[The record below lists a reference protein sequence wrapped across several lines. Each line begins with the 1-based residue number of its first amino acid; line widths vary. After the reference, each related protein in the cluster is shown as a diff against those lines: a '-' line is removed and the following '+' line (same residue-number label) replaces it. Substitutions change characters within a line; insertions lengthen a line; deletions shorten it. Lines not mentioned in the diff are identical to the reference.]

1 MFNFTGE
8 TKRRNVNLGDKKRT
22 GFGGFG
28 TNAFL
33 EQSRKERE
41 EREQQ
46 RLREKSATAL
56 QHAVR
61 LYLKSKEEIEKLRH
75 DWLDTDFKDVNLWHY
90 ISQFATL
97 VRWFT
102 LKGEIEQGKLIEV
115 VSKLLNDLEETHLEL
130 LDENQ
135 ASLFYLGQFLS
146 SRLSHKK
153 VRDLLKW
160 QMFHSIKALHE
171 KFHFTSAY
179 LLSQLGFFIQSERQ
193 ELEHPEKATMALDLA
208 YKITHSLLKDNKT
221 SSFASSFLRVLALD
235 VYTGPNENYLEVLRD
250 FINKK
255 QSEIDD
261 YLEGNEPAKDKLL
274 YIVVNF
280 LTIHGDGAYTIQD
293 LHLIHSVLKHNQALV
308 LDNYP
313 DESESQQM
321 KDKGM
326 CAIVLPPSKMKTLE
340 KMYTADFLQNVLNLE
355 GMNLQVSFD
364 TLAKL
369 ISLNPSWKQFVLNQI
384 CVDPSNILT
393 ICSQFLKRAQE
404 LQPTSEN
411 FENALLSGN
420 FFNSLVLFEEVY
432 SYWLIVS
439 NDTESFQQTGI
450 YGELLVG
457 LCNFLKLLCTCF
469 AKKSDLGNKYLR
481 QKTFTL
487 VDQLYLKNLRLKF
500 LSPDFWLATQCS
512 YNFDKLLY
520 YVIQDYMEDLIDDDD
535 DNKEREAFL
544 QSMPNTYREM
554 LTLLKH
560 VPYFIP
566 FNDRVKIFQQLIEVD
581 GQNSPPYWG
590 FMEPRVKAEIRR
602 QNLLQDAFEAFSKM
616 GNLFKNRIQVE
627 FFNEYGPEAGIDGG
641 GITKEFLTSVVK
653 EGFDPVQ
660 GLFKETGDNQIYPNE
675 EICLKMKLGQDV
687 YDARGKLEYIQF
699 MGMCVGKCL
708 YENVLID
715 VSFAPFFINKW
726 CMDGFKNTVN
736 DLSYFDGELFKN
748 LIKLTHMSNEE
759 LQHLDL
765 VFAINEKVDGETYNF
780 ELIPNGKSIK
790 VNKLNVQY
798 YLHKFADFKL
808 NQLLLPQTK
817 AFLSGLFSII
827 PRKWFMMFDYYELQM
842 LISGGKK
849 DVDVN
854 DWQNNVE
861 YGGYLPH
868 DISIRYFWE
877 IVNEMSPQEKSK
889 LIKFVTS
896 VSRAPLL
903 GFAVLNPKFG
913 IRNSGRDVTR
923 LPTASTCVNLL
934 KLPDY
939 QNKQIMKEKLLYA
952 INTES
957 GFDLS

>member
-8 TKRRNVNLGDKKRT
+8 TKRRNVNLGEKKRT
-22 GFGGFG
+22 GLGFG

-33 EQSRKERE
+33 EQSRKDRE

-46 RLREKSATAL
+46 RLRERSAITL
-56 QHAVR
+56 QNSIR
-61 LYLKSKEEIEKLRH
+61 SYSKLKHEVEKLCQ
-75 DWLDTDFKDVNLWHY
+75 DWLDEDIKEDGDNFWTFV
-90 ISQFATL
+90 SQFAIL

-102 LKGEIEQGKLIEV
+102 QKGEKGQSTLTTV
-115 VSKLLNDLEETHLEL
+115 VSKLLQQLEETQLEPL
-130 LDENQ
+130 SENE
-135 ASLFYLGQFLS
+135 AALFYLGQFLS
-146 SRLSHKK
+146 GRLSLQKIQ
-153 VRDLLKW
+153 RELKW
-160 QMFHSIKALHE
+160 KMFQVIKVLFEKYHFASAL
-171 KFHFTSAY
+171 
-179 LLSQLGFFIQSERQ
+179 LLSELCPYIQSERQ
-193 ELEHPEKATMALDLA
+193 EPETTTAAVNLAYGVADALLNKNRFAFEPFLLQILALDIYSGPNPYYLNVLREFTIKKQHQMDLYLKGNESVKDRLLYMVVNFLQIHGDGEFA
-208 YKITHSLLKDNKT
+208 IQDLRLIHSLLK
-221 SSFASSFLRVLALD
+221 
-235 VYTGPNENYLEVLRD
+235 Y
-250 FINKK
+250 
-255 QSEIDD
+255 
-261 YLEGNEPAKDKLL
+261 
-274 YIVVNF
+274 
-280 LTIHGDGAYTIQD
+280 
-293 LHLIHSVLKHNQALV
+293 NQAMV

-313 DESESQQM
+313 DDSESQDM
-321 KDKGM
+321 RDKGM
-326 CAIVLPPSKMKTLE
+326 SAIVLPPAKMKIL
-340 KMYTADFLQNVLNLE
+340 KQMYTPNFLQNVLKFVQENHT
-355 GMNLQVSFD
+355 VSFEI
-364 TLAKL
+364 LSKL
-369 ISLNPSWKQFVLNQI
+369 IALQPSWKQLVLTQI
-384 CVDPSNILT
+384 CVEPRQILKT
-393 ICSQFLKRAQE
+393 CAHFLKRAE
-404 LQPTSEN
+404 V
-411 FENALLSGN
+411 LSGASFEGYEEAFRSGD
-420 FFNSLVLFEEVY
+420 FFDSLLFFEEVY
-432 SYWLIVS
+432 SYWLIIS
-439 NDTESFQQTGI
+439 NDTELFAQTGI
-450 YGELLVG
+450 NEEIVAGF
-457 LCNFLKLLCTCF
+457 CNFLKPLCSCF
-469 AKKSDLGNKYLR
+469 AMKPDLGTKYLR
-481 QKTFTL
+481 QKTFSL

-500 LSPDFWLATQCS
+500 LPPDFWLTTQRS
-512 YNFDKLLY
+512 YNFDKLLS
-520 YVIQDYMEDLIDDDD
+520 YVVEDYMGDLNDENV
-535 DNKEREAFL
+535 DNREREAFL
-544 QSMPNTYREM
+544 QSMPNAYREM

-566 FNDRVKIFQQLIEVD
+566 FNDRVKIFQELIEID
-581 GQNSPPYWG
+581 RQNSSPYWG

-660 GLFKETGDNQIYPNE
+660 GLFKETRDNQIYPNE
-675 EICLKMKLGQDV
+675 EICLKMKLGHDV

-726 CMDGFKNTVN
+726 CMDGFKNTIN
-736 DLSYFDGELFKN
+736 DLSYFDAELFKN
-748 LIKLTHMSNEE
+748 LIKLSHMTDVE
-759 LQHLDL
+759 LRNLDL
-765 VFAINEKVDGETYNF
+765 SFAVDEKVDGATHSF
-780 ELIPNGKSIK
+780 ELIPDGKSISVAK
-790 VNKLNVQY
+790 PNIQF

-808 NQLLLPQTK
+808 NQSLLPQSK

-827 PRKWFMMFDYYELQM
+827 LRKWFMMFDYYELQM

-849 DVDVN
+849 DVDVT

-861 YGGYLPH
+861 YGGYLPQ
-868 DISIRYFWE
+868 DISVRYFWE
-877 IVNEMSPQEKSK
+877 IVYEMTPEEKSK

-939 QNKQIMKEKLLYA
+939 QNKEIMREKLLYA